1 MQVVIQVTS
10 SGYSDRVN
18 RHSTFFPDRA
28 RAIFDG
34 LSSKGFNASSS
45 SEGERKQGN
54 YNFRAITRSETLAT
68 QVTFITWH
76 CLPSLPSESP
86 PEQPLIEYSSERRDC
101 LTVGRAKVVPSFLS
115 YFKTHRRPP
124 ALQSSALPSAE
135 LTYTSSLQINVKW
148 FNLQVWGNV
157 NAMINILF
165 CSRMWKLFL
174 QIHKLNDGGCL
185 PFTKRKWNMFFW
197 AVPAENCRNQW
208 NIWKGSHVS
217 LVGIF
222 KTEIPVLFL

>member
-1 MQVVIQVTS
+1 MLDIAFT
-10 SGYSDRVN
+10 
-18 RHSTFFPDRA
+18 T
-28 RAIFDG
+28 
-34 LSSKGFNASSS
+34 
-45 SEGERKQGN
+45 
-54 YNFRAITRSETLAT
+54 
-68 QVTFITWH
+68 
-76 CLPSLPSESP
+76 SLPSESP

-174 QIHKLNDGGCL
+174 QIHIYSGETRDSEWQRPQTTWCSFSMTVVVYHLENVNGTCFFG
-185 PFTKRKWNMFFW
+185 PFQRKITETNGTSEKVVMFPWSEYSKRKFLFYFFKATFDTNFRLSKPFSVNGNDLW
-197 AVPAENCRNQW
+197 ILLTIYPNLELT
-208 NIWKGSHVS
+208 G
-217 LVGIF
+217 L
-222 KTEIPVLFL
+222 PM